1 MAFSFFYMMVLFG
14 AVFMFVAAVLYRF
27 PPKTINSGY
36 GYRTPASMESPE
48 RWTFAQRFSA
58 IAMFQS
64 GLGLVVVSVLGFWSP
79 FSQKAN
85 NIMAWSAFILAV
97 ILMVYRTEKA
107 IKIKFPN

>member
-1 MAFSFFYMMVLFG
+1 MEFSFFYMMVLFG
-14 AVFMFVAAVLYRF
+14 AVFMVIAGVLCRF

-36 GYRTPASMESPE
+36 GYRTPASMASSE
-48 RWTFAQRFSA
+48 RWAFAQRFSA

-64 GLGLVVVSVLGFWSP
+64 GLGLVVVSILSFWSP
-79 FSQKAN
+79 FSVRAN
-85 NIMAWSAFILAV
+85 NIMAWIAFILAV

>member
-14 AVFMFVAAVLYRF
+14 AVFMVVAAVLYRF

-48 RWTFAQRFSA
+48 RWAFAQRFSA

-64 GLGLVVVSVLGFWSP
+64 GLGLVVVSVLGCWSP
-79 FSQKAN
+79 FSQKIN
-85 NIMAWSAFILAV
+85 NIIAWSAFVIAV
-97 ILMVYRTEKA
+97 VVMLYRAEKA
-107 IKIKFPN
+107 IKRKFY